1 MVLGDFAKA
10 EPLLLRTLRL
20 YERIVGPKHAWT
32 AIAKRDL
39 ARLYSMRRDFVRAE
53 PLFRECLVIEE
64 ENYDSSE
71 QFKMFPTLQGFGV
84 MYLRAGELAKAE
96 PLLKRALSVAGG
108 NTRVAH
114 EYVPSVLSFLGW
126 LNERKGDYNKAA
138 DFFEQSYH
146 I

>member
-1 MVLGDFAKA
+1 MGLGDFAKA
-10 EPLLLRTLRL
+10 EPLLLRPLRL

-39 ARLYSMRRDFVRAE
+39 ARLYSMRRDFLRAE
-53 PLFRECLVIEE
+53 PLFRECLAIEE

-96 PLLKRALSVAGG
+96 PLLKRALSGAAR
-108 NTRVAH
+108 NTLGPH
-114 EYVPSVLSFLGW
+114 ECAPSVVRLLW
-126 LNERKGDYNKAA
+126 
-138 DFFEQSYH
+138 
-146 I
+146 